1 MTGTNSSPKLYERR
15 MTDARERLENW
26 PKKVPVETRTRTKSV
41 SMKEPNSETSNGC
54 RLTRM
59 VETSL
64 HHQQPRPKRPRMH
77 SARHIFTASGL
88 KRLLFDYAHQFS
100 SHRRRYVAYRSLLS
114 KPDVY
119 ELFVRR
125 FQGLRGHIDRR
136 VFFYCFYILP
146 ALSARAWV
154 FMLCWNIERE
164 VFRQGRRHVC
174 LAGPRVCSFLYAIR
188 IGAQWVV
195 KQRGQCFL
203 VPKNMAV

>member
-64 HHQQPRPKRPRMH
+64 RHQQPRPKRPRMH

-136 VFFYCFYILP
+136 FFFLVFIYCPLCRPGLGSLCYVGT
-146 ALSARAWV
+146 LSARFFGRGVGMCVLPAPVSVV
-154 FMLCWNIERE
+154 FYMLF
-164 VFRQGRRHVC
+164 V
-174 LAGPRVCSFLYAIR
+174 LARNG
-188 IGAQWVV
+188 W
-195 KQRGQCFL
+195 
-203 VPKNMAV
+203 